1 MDCRLIEGEM
11 GGECV
16 ERTGRNMWMLSEREF
31 FKGFVNEL
39 GGDLEEA
46 VNQYLLD
53 AERCRREGRNIYAS
67 ISYASAAR
75 CMKILGD
82 YERAAKCYLMAAN
95 MLRASLGRCYR
106 ADRFIRER
114 TSRYVSEALKL
125 LSTLSERD

>member
-1 MDCRLIEGEM
+1 M

-16 ERTGRNMWMLSEREF
+16 ERAGRSMWMLSEREF
-31 FKGFVNEL
+31 FKGFVDEL
-39 GGDLEEA
+39 NGDLEEA
-46 VNQYLLD
+46 FNQYLLD
-53 AERCRREGRNIYAS
+53 AERCRRESRNIYAS

-95 MLRASLGRCYR
+95 MLRASLGRCYG

-114 TSRYVSEALKL
+114 ISRYMIEASKL
-125 LSTLSERD
+125 LATLSERD

>member
-1 MDCRLIEGEM
+1 M

-95 MLRASLGRCYR
+95 MLSASLGRCYR

>member
-1 MDCRLIEGEM
+1 M
-11 GGECV
+11 GGELV
-16 ERTGRNMWMLSEREF
+16 EKVRRGMWMLSEREF
-31 FKGFVNEL
+31 VKGFVDEL
-39 GGDLEEA
+39 SGDLREA

-82 YERAAKCYLMAAN
+82 YESAAKCYLMAAN
-95 MLRASLGRCYR
+95 TLRASLGRCYG

-114 TSRYVSEALKL
+114 ISRYMIEASKL
-125 LSTLSERD
+125 LAKLSERD

>member
-11 GGECV
+11 GGERV
-16 ERTGRNMWMLSEREF
+16 ERAGRSMWMLSEREF
-31 FKGFVNEL
+31 VKGFVDEL

-82 YERAAKCYLMAAN
+82 YERAAKYYLMAAN
-95 MLRASLGRCYR
+95 MLRASLGRCYG

-114 TSRYVSEALKL
+114 ISRYMIEASKL
-125 LSTLSERD
+125 

>member
-1 MDCRLIEGEM
+1 M

-16 ERTGRNMWMLSEREF
+16 ERAGRSMWMLSEREF
-31 FKGFVNEL
+31 VKGFVDEL

-82 YERAAKCYLMAAN
+82 YERAARYYLIAAN
-95 MLRASLGRCYR
+95 MLRASLSRYCG

-114 TSRYVSEALKL
+114 ISRYMIEASKL
-125 LSTLSERD
+125 LAMLSERD

>member
-1 MDCRLIEGEM
+1 
-11 GGECV
+11 
-16 ERTGRNMWMLSEREF
+16 MLSEREF
-31 FKGFVNEL
+31 VKGFVDEL

-82 YERAAKCYLMAAN
+82 YERAARCYLMAAN
-95 MLRASLGRCYR
+95 MLSASLGRSYG

-114 TSRYVSEALKL
+114 ISRYVIEALKL
-125 LSTLSERD
+125 LAKLSERD

>member
-1 MDCRLIEGEM
+1 MREM
-11 GGECV
+11 GGELV
-16 ERTGRNMWMLSEREF
+16 EKVRGGMWRLSEREF
-31 FKGFVNEL
+31 VKGFVDEL
-39 GGDLEEA
+39 SGDLGEA

-53 AERCRREGRNIYAS
+53 AERCRREGRNVYAS

-82 YERAAKCYLMAAN
+82 YERAAKYYLMAAN

>member
-1 MDCRLIEGEM
+1 MIEGEM

-16 ERTGRNMWMLSEREF
+16 ERAGRSMWMLSEREF
-31 FKGFVNEL
+31 VKGFVDEL

-82 YERAAKCYLMAAN
+82 YEHAAKCYLMAAN
-95 MLRASLGRCYR
+95 MLRASLGKCYE

-114 TSRYVSEALKL
+114 ISRYVIEALKL
-125 LSTLSERD
+125 LAKLSERD

>member
-1 MDCRLIEGEM
+1 M
-11 GGECV
+11 
-16 ERTGRNMWMLSEREF
+16 ERAGRSMWMLSEREF
-31 FKGFVNEL
+31 FKGFVDEL

-82 YERAAKCYLMAAN
+82 YEHAAKCYLMAAN
-95 MLRASLGRCYR
+95 MLRASLGKCYE

-114 TSRYVSEALKL
+114 ISRYVIEALKL
-125 LSTLSERD
+125 LAKLSERD

>member
-16 ERTGRNMWMLSEREF
+16 ERAGRSMWMLSEREF
-31 FKGFVNEL
+31 FKGFMNEI
-39 GGDLEEA
+39 GGDLEDA

-53 AERCRREGRNIYAS
+53 AEKCRREGRNIYAS

-95 MLRASLGRCYR
+95 MLRALPGRYYG

-114 TSRYVSEALKL
+114 VSSYVIEALKL
-125 LSTLSERD
+125 LATLSERD

>member
-1 MDCRLIEGEM
+1 M

-53 AERCRREGRNIYAS
+53 AERCKREGRNIYAS

>member
-1 MDCRLIEGEM
+1 M
-11 GGECV
+11 GGELV
-16 ERTGRNMWMLSEREF
+16 EKVRRGMWMLSEREF
-31 FKGFVNEL
+31 VKGFVDEL
-39 GGDLEEA
+39 SGDLREA

-82 YERAAKCYLMAAN
+82 YERAARCYLMAAN
-95 MLRASLGRCYR
+95 MLRASLGRCYG

-114 TSRYVSEALKL
+114 ISRYMIEASKL
-125 LSTLSERD
+125 LAKLSERD